1 MKLSRWVPKLDFYTV
16 AIGAVLIYIILMFIV
31 TYSNYFSTTIT
42 VKEKTN
48 YGTGRYMQNIV
59 MDTSGAVYTVHP
71 MYLVGDF
78 DAINK
83 YAALEVGKTYHV
95 SGYGISIPFL
105 QMFPNITQISPA

>member
-1 MKLSRWVPKLDFYTV
+1 MKFPRILPKINVYSTV
-16 AIGAVLIYIILMFIV
+16 IGLICIFIILMLIV
-31 TYSNYFSTTIT
+31 TYSNHFSTTIT

-59 MDTSGAVYTVHP
+59 MDTSGAVYTVHS

-78 DAINK
+78 DAISK
-83 YAALEVGKTYHV
+83 YASLEVGKTYHV

>member
-1 MKLSRWVPKLDFYTV
+1 
-16 AIGAVLIYIILMFIV
+16 VLIYIVFVIIV
-31 TYSNYFSTTIT
+31 TYSNHFSRTIT

-48 YGTGRYMQNIV
+48 YGTGRYMRNIIL
-59 MDTSGAVYTVHP
+59 DTNGNVYGVENA
-71 MYLVGDF
+71 YLVLHF

-83 YAALEVGKTYHV
+83 YAALERGKTYHV